1 MLAATSRFPCATSD
15 AEWPLKFSCRYS
27 NHSSR
32 PRKLA
37 RAPALAS
44 HRSTDSQSSPGVAW
58 QSSPRRAS
66 ARRCISIYRDFRDR
80 SPAEPAL
87 PGESSASVKGTE
99 RILVV
104 EDESEVRAVSVAV
117 LRDMGYQV
125 LEAPD
130 GPSALDIL
138 QKGSEHIDML
148 FTDVVLPSG
157 MNGAVLAAQAL
168 AIRPEAPRAFH
179 DGVRAQRSHAC
190 RPARLGGR
198 VDCEALHVPG
208 IRCARARGVRSAI
221 HLVGSLGWRD
231 AASLTLV
238 LTLTGST
245 RAAVHFVAREAES
258 YLRQNAPV
266 NRTTS
271 VKISIRPA
279 SIASVQVHVWKSV
292 SPA

>member
-1 MLAATSRFPCATSD
+1 MSRRSD

-44 HRSTDSQSSPGVAW
+44 HRSTDSQSSPGAAW
-58 QSSPRRAS
+58 QVESTAGVGTQVHLYLPRFQGAMPPASRRFLERAS
-66 ARRCISIYRDFRDR
+66 AN
-80 SPAEPAL
+80 
-87 PGESSASVKGTE
+87 VKGTE

-125 LEAPD
+125 LEAPRRTLGD
-130 GPSALDIL
+130 GYHAKS
-138 QKGSEHIDML
+138 SEAHRHVVYRCG
-148 FTDVVLPSG
+148 FTSG

-168 AIRPEAPRAFH
+168 AIRPKLRVLFTTGYARNALT
-179 DGVRAQRSHAC
+179 S

-221 HLVGSLGWRD
+221 HLVGSLGFDDRLKGTSLLDRRD
-231 AASLTLV
+231 EL
-238 LTLTGST
+238 
-245 RAAVHFVAREAES
+245 
-258 YLRQNAPV
+258 
-266 NRTTS
+266 
-271 VKISIRPA
+271 
-279 SIASVQVHVWKSV
+279 W
-292 SPA
+292 